1 MNAAS
6 TAAGDERLARTTA
19 VRRLLVR
26 PEFAAVIGAVVVYLF
41 FWWQAGSLFA
51 STVGAANWLDPA
63 STLGIGAVAVA
74 LLMVGGEFD
83 LSAGVMTG
91 SAGLLTGMLATKLDW
106 NLWLAI
112 AAALGFALLI
122 GFLNGLA
129 VVKTGLPSF
138 IVTLGTLLA
147 LQGANLGVTKLVTGT
162 VQVRGLADTA
172 GYDSAHKL
180 FASTIDVLGTRFQVS
195 ILWWLAVTAVA
206 SWVLLRTRAGNWIF
220 SVGGAALAARSVGV
234 PVARTKIALF
244 MTTSAAAWLIG
255 VISAVRFTSIQAGAG
270 FGQEFEFIIAA
281 VIGGCLLS
289 GGYGTAVGAAIGA
302 LIYGMAK
309 QGIVYSQWDNDWFK
323 LFLGAMLLF
332 ATLANNLVRKW
343 AEEARK

>member
-1 MNAAS
+1 MSVAGAPAA
-6 TAAGDERLARTTA
+6 DERLAPTTLL
-19 VRRLLVR
+19 RRLLVR
-26 PEFAAVIGAVVVYLF
+26 PEFAAVIGAVVVYAF

-51 STVGAANWLDPA
+51 SKVGAANWLDPA

-74 LLMVGGEFD
+74 LLMIGGEFD

-91 SAGLLTGMLATKLDW
+91 SAGLLTGMLTTELGW
-106 NLWLAI
+106 NIWPAI
-112 AAALGFALLI
+112 AAALAFALVV
-122 GFLNGLA
+122 GFFNGLA

-162 VQVRGLADTA
+162 VQVRGIAHA
-172 GYDSAHKL
+172 GGYDSAHAL
-180 FASTIDVLGTRFQVS
+180 FASTVKVLGTPFQVS
-195 ILWWLAVTAVA
+195 ILWWLAVTVLA
-206 SWVLLRTRAGNWIF
+206 SWVLLRTRVGNWIF
-220 SVGGAALAARSVGV
+220 SVGGAAPAARSVGV
-234 PVARTKIALF
+234 PVARTKIGLF
-244 MTTSAAAWLIG
+244 MTTAAAAWLVGITA
-255 VISAVRFTSIQAGAG
+255 AVRFTSVQAGAG

-289 GGYGTAVGAAIGA
+289 GGYGTAVGAAVGA
-302 LIYGMAK
+302 LIYGMTK
-309 QGIVYSQWDNDWFK
+309 QGIVYAQWDNDWFK